1 MAEPIP
7 PSQPIE
13 THVDVPRRRPVFG
26 VDTMESVAPKKLPS
40 KAEQERI
47 ANNAT
52 HPSGVDTSRP
62 LKKTA
67 AKPIHFPEPK
77 TIERDGKRYT
87 TIGKGT
93 YLYNLPTGRTGPN
106 GEWRRRI
113 GDIENT
119 AEEAV
124 YINRW
129 PHPASKK
136 MMPSIELRFEQPILI
151 RDPRTGETVEFQGV
165 AYGDRVGEDWDGMLE
180 PSTKRQMREERE
192 RGGI

>member
-1 MAEPIP
+1 MAEP
-7 PSQPIE
+7 QPQSRPTE
-13 THVDVPRRRPVFG
+13 AQVESPKRRMVFG
-26 VDTMESVAPKKLPS
+26 VDTMESVAPKKPPS

-47 ANNAT
+47 ANNAA

-67 AKPIHFPEPK
+67 VKPILFPEPK
-77 TIERDGKRYT
+77 TIERDGRRYT
-87 TIGKGT
+87 TIGKGS
-93 YLYNLPTGRTGPN
+93 YLYDLPTGRTGPN

-124 YINRW
+124 YVNRW

-165 AYGDRVGEDWDGMLE
+165 AYGDRVGEDWDGMVE
-180 PSTKRQMREERE
+180 PSTKRQMREERGHGE
-192 RGGI
+192 I